1 MAKPT
6 GFIEFARQQQPKRP
20 VSERVGDYNEVA
32 ELMEHADLCNQAARC
47 MDCGVPFC
55 HMVGCPLGNVI
66 PEWNDMVYNGHW
78 DIALDLLHLTNALP
92 EITGRVCPAPCEGA
106 CTLAINADP
115 VNIRQIELQI
125 AERGWRERWIRPEP
139 PAQQTGKCVA
149 IVGSGP
155 AGLTAAQ
162 MLARTGHT
170 VTVYEKSERIGGLLR
185 YGIPD
190 FKLEK
195 WILDRRLDQMRAEG
209 IIFEPDVAV
218 GCDISTRLLMR
229 KHDAVLLCIGAG
241 VPRDLNVPGRDAAG
255 VHFAMEFLTQQN
267 RIVAGDGIGDAAR
280 ISAGGRRVVVIGG
293 GDTGSDCVGTSRRQ
307 GAASITQIELLP
319 KPSDER
325 GADNPWPEWPLVL
338 RTSTSHEEGC
348 ERLWSVATKAI
359 LTDDQGRVR
368 ALRCVSADPESS
380 DPEFEIPADLVLLAM
395 GFLHPTHGELLKG
408 LGLALD
414 ARGNIQVDDDCATS
428 RPGVFAAGDAMS
440 GASLV
445 VRAMAHARRAAEAVN
460 RYLGVE

>member
-20 VSERVGDYNEVA
+20 VSDRVDDFNEVA

-92 EITGRVCPAPCEGA
+92 EITGRICPAPCEAG
-106 CTLAINADP
+106 CTLSINADP

-139 PAQQTGKCVA
+139 PTEQTGKRVA

-162 MLARTGHT
+162 MLARVGHA

-195 WILDRRLDQMRAEG
+195 WVLDRRLEQMRAEG
-209 IIFEPDVAV
+209 IIFEPGVAV
-218 GCDISTRLLMR
+218 GCDISARLLMR
-229 KHDAVLLCIGAG
+229 KHDAVVLCIGAG

-255 VHFAMEFLTQQN
+255 VHFAMDFLTQQN
-267 RIVAGDGIGDAAR
+267 RIVAGEGIGDEPQ
-280 ISAGGRRVVVIGG
+280 ISAKGRHVVVIGG

-319 KPSDER
+319 KPPDER
-325 GADNPWPEWPLVL
+325 TAGNPWPEWPLIL

-348 ERLWSVATKAI
+348 ERLWSVATKEV

-368 ALRCVSADPESS
+368 ALRCANADPESS
-380 DPEFEIPADLVLLAM
+380 DSAFEIPTDLVLLAM
-395 GFLHPTHGELLKG
+395 GFLHPRHGELVKG

-414 ARGNIQVDDDCATS
+414 ERGNIQVDDDCATS

-445 VRAMAHARRAAEAVN
+445 VRAMAHARRAAESVN